1 MRVSDLIDTAGG
13 LMKSAYLKT
22 AELTRRHI
30 SQSGMETEKI
40 DIDLEKAMA
49 WDSEHNILLQDYDH
63 LIVRPIPGVELDRVA
78 TISGEVRFPGVYPVQ
93 KGEALS
99 SLLERAGGFTE
110 RAYLKGAF
118 FTRESAKAVQQDRMD
133 RLIKQLE
140 ESMLTKA
147 EQTISI
153 NAADTEAAKAQQIS
167 LETKKELITKLRAAK
182 IDGRVVIKLVPL
194 EQFKSSKYDLEL
206 ERSDSLVVPETPNI
220 VTVIGEVFN
229 TTALLYEKDRT
240 VGYYLGRVGGMTK
253 EADKKEVSVIK
264 ADGSVISMAQRGSQ
278 GVSWDSESHRWFFG
292 GFLNVRLDPGDT
304 IIVPRK
310 MDKYLWMRTTRDITQ
325 ILFQIAL
332 TAGVVLAL

>member
-1 MRVSDLIDTAGG
+1 
-13 LMKSAYLKT
+13 
-22 AELTRRHI
+22 
-30 SQSGMETEKI
+30 
-40 DIDLEKAMA
+40 MA
-49 WDSEHNILLQDYDH
+49 WDSEHNIILQDYDH

-93 KGEALS
+93 KGEVLS

-110 RAYLKGAF
+110 RAYLKGSV

-206 ERSDSLVVPETPNI
+206 EKGDSLVVPETPNI

-310 MDKYLWMRTTRDITQ
+310 MDKYLWLRTTRDITQ
-325 ILFQIAL
+325 VLFQIAL